1 MSVTFSVGFSTHK
14 SSGRKGFF
22 SLISFRFTFF
32 SFIRQEANIFCYLQS
47 CFYSWIIGG
56 SRCCFFLESWMSR
69 TAHFRSNRIG
79 LKNEFLLSDHLS
91 FRYVKM
97 NGDWV
102 WHVHIKAALYFLI
115 FCYLYNER
123 KNKEK
128 ENSNMKQVYHSK
140 LCEYAIYH
148 WILDFVTFSI
158 SAWSY
163 ASMGFSLHSVL
174 ECESIRRPNSK
185 YIPGFTLPG
194 GSKDAMR

>member
-1 MSVTFSVGFSTHK
+1 MGVDV
-14 SSGRKGFF
+14 
-22 SLISFRFTFF
+22 
-32 SFIRQEANIFCYLQS
+32 A
-47 CFYSWIIGG
+47 
-56 SRCCFFLESWMSR
+56 FLESWMSR

-115 FCYLYNER
+115 FRYLYNER

-185 YIPGFTLPG
+185 YIPGFTL
-194 GSKDAMR
+194 SKYLGVKNIKAKGNGVKKWWSIGLPVFDLRFQKVS